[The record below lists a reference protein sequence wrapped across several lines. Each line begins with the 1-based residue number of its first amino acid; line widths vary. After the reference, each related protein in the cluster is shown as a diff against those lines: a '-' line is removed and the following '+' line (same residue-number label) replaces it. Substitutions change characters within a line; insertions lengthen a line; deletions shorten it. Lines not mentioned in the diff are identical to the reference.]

1 MEQSC
6 EKLSLHFK
14 YCGFIAV
21 MVVVAIATERWS
33 TSKDFTTYLSNAATM
48 TSLLLGVV
56 AIFYSFI
63 SNDGMSRSL
72 GSITTVSTEVREIRE
87 EIGQFS
93 KLTQDATRESQ
104 NNTVSVRNASSD
116 LSQSLGSLSVT
127 LGQLSK
133 QSDSLKELV
142 SALPTRMDQLEA
154 KFGDVAKAVG
164 EKPQPAQPPQP
175 VESPAPVNI
184 DRFLARASLT
194 HNLLSHACVQAVS
207 SKKSLSIP
215 LFCTAVEYNGPSGYI
230 GFLTCM
236 HAAQLCFRKTVEG
249 QAQTYAVSSINQTLA
264 ERSRPYFVDYIEQN
278 YADKPD
284 EKALWL
290 KKLAAVDALFA

>member
-1 MEQSC
+1 MEQSS
-6 EKLSLHFK
+6 EKLALHFK

-21 MVVVAIATERWS
+21 MIVVAIATERWS

-72 GSITTVSTEVREIRE
+72 GSITLVSTEVRETRE
-87 EIGQFS
+87 DIKQFS

-104 NNTVSVRNASSD
+104 SNTASVQKASSD
-116 LSQSLGSLSVT
+116 LSQSLGLLSGT
-127 LGQLSK
+127 LGQLSE
-133 QSDSLKELV
+133 QNDALKNLI

-164 EKPQPAQPPQP
+164 EKPQPAQPPQATDAP
-175 VESPAPVNI
+175 VPVNI

-194 HNLLSHACVQAVS
+194 QNLLSHACVHSYS
-207 SKKSLSIP
+207 SKKPLSIP
-215 LFCTAVEYNGPSGYI
+215 MFCAAIEYNGPSGYI
-230 GFLTCM
+230 GFLSCM
-236 HAAQLCFRKTVEG
+236 HAAQLCFRKLVDG
-249 QAQTYAVSSINQTLA
+249 QAQTYTVSSVNPELA
-264 ERSRPYFVDYIEQN
+264 KLSRLYFVEYIEQN

-290 KKLAAVDALFA
+290 KKLTAVEALFA